1 MSSRPRRFTAATSGA
16 VVIVCVALATPA
28 IAFASRTT
36 SGVVVPKLATRSVT
50 TSCPRGEHVSFG
62 GVVAQFVAPPHS
74 GAIVLPEE
82 MRRTASNRWTVTG
95 TSTSEVTGSRLTAV
109 AYCDQGSVPSSVS
122 NSVSVGGYRVGA
134 AIATCPAGTVVVG
147 GGYDSDASATHQE
160 IVVRLQA
167 LSARQWAVT
176 VLNISSAATTLTALA
191 YCARSG
197 VVAREYFTTLKL
209 PSHTGGTARVTCP
222 KSTSL
227 AFGGLLA
234 NSSTSGSKTAVI
246 APFSWTAAS
255 TTQWVVTA
263 YNAGEAPGSLDAFAY
278 CR

>member
-1 MSSRPRRFTAATSGA
+1 MTSHPRRFTAVTSGA

-28 IAFASRTT
+28 IAFASKATR
-36 SGVVVPKLATRSVT
+36 GVVVPKLATRSVT
-50 TSCPRGEHVSFG
+50 TTCPRGEHVSFG

-82 MRRTASNRWTVTG
+82 MRRTAANQWTVSG
-95 TSTSEVTGSRLTAV
+95 TSESNVAGSRLTAV
-109 AYCDQGSVPSSVS
+109 AYCDRGSVPSSVS
-122 NSVSVGGYRVGA
+122 NSVSIGGLRAGS

-147 GGYDSDASATHQE
+147 GGYDSDASAANQE
-160 IVVRLQA
+160 IVVRLEA

-176 VLNISSAATTLTALA
+176 VLNISSAATTLTALG
-191 YCARSG
+191 YCARRS
-197 VVAREYFTTLKL
+197 VAHEQSTTLKL
-209 PSHTGGTARVTCP
+209 AAHKGGTARVTCP

-227 AFGGLLA
+227 AFGGLAA

-246 APFSWTAAS
+246 APFSWTAVSA
-255 TTQWVVTA
+255 TQWVVTA
-263 YNAGEAPGSLDAFAY
+263 YNAGEATGSLDAFAY

>member
-1 MSSRPRRFTAATSGA
+1 MAPHPRRFTAVTSGA
-16 VVIVCVALATPA
+16 VVIMCVALATPA
-28 IAFASRTT
+28 IVFASKTT
-36 SGVVVPKLATRSVT
+36 RGVVVPKLATRSVT

-82 MRRTASNRWTVTG
+82 MRRSASNRWTVTG
-95 TSTSEVTGSRLTAV
+95 TSTSDVTGSRLTAV

-122 NSVSVGGYRVGA
+122 NSVSIGGLRVGS

-147 GGYDSDASATHQE
+147 GGYESDASATHQE
-160 IVVRLQA
+160 IVVRLEA

-176 VLNISSAATTLTALA
+176 VLNISSAATTLTALG
-191 YCARSG
+191 YCAGRGVAHERS
-197 VVAREYFTTLKL
+197 TTLQL
-209 PSHTGGTARVTCP
+209 PAHTGGTARVTCP

-234 NSSTSGSKTAVI
+234 NSSTSGNKTAVI

-263 YNAGEAPGSLDAFAY
+263 YNAGDATGSLDAFAY